1 MSTTEEIIKAHTK
14 SQKEDIL
21 SKLTDKQ
28 KEELVLEFE
37 RKILTAWDSCG
48 VETNKRLLDSFKSL
62 DEQILYFDSLLSFAD
77 WTYKKY
83 TYDKSRTQ
91 KAIFQWDIFYCD
103 LGHNIG
109 NEKNKTRPVVIV
121 QKTKGYLDAG
131 TLLVAPIT
139 IGEDFDKL
147 YKHEIMIDKTYY
159 GKIKGKIDLSH
170 IRAVDRS
177 RLDAKFEDRLL
188 KREEYEEH
196 YGKDYVPIQVKIK
209 KALKQLFD
217 IDI

>member
-14 SQKEDIL
+14 SQKENIL

-48 VETNKRLLDSFKSL
+48 VETNKKILKSFKSL
-62 DEQILYFDSLLSFAD
+62 DEQILYFDSLLSFAN

-83 TYDKSRTQ
+83 TYPNRTQ
-91 KAIFQWDIFYCD
+91 KTIFQWDIFYCD

-109 NEKNKTRPVVIV
+109 SEKNKTRPVVIV

-139 IGEDFDKL
+139 IGENFDKL
-147 YKHEIMIDKTYY
+147 YKHEILIDKTYY

-196 YGKDYVPIQVKIK
+196 YGKDYIPIQIKIQ
-209 KALKQLFD
+209 KALKQLFA